1 MQVIKQSNKEKGQGF
16 RNSVSQLLRAQK
28 IKKYKN
34 SPVKIHNH
42 KIKSNTRQAGET
54 TTLITFK
61 TDRLKNAGIFTVINT
76 LL

>member
-34 SPVKIHNH
+34 SPVKIH
-42 KIKSNTRQAGET
+42 
-54 TTLITFK
+54 
-61 TDRLKNAGIFTVINT
+61 TVFIRISAQPRISAH
-76 LL
+76 LE